1 MVVHVGGL
9 ASLAV
14 RMVSQARAV
23 DMGWRPLMRVMRRV
37 VVLKR
42 RADGVVAHRA
52 GAGTREET
60 VASEHT
66 EPMLSPTR
74 RSRC

>member
-1 MVVHVGGL
+1 
-9 ASLAV
+9 
-14 RMVSQARAV
+14 
-23 DMGWRPLMRVMRRV
+23 MGWRPLMRVMRRV

-42 RADGVVAHRA
+42 RSDGVVAHRA

-60 VASEHT
+60 VASEHP

-74 RSRC
+74 HSRC